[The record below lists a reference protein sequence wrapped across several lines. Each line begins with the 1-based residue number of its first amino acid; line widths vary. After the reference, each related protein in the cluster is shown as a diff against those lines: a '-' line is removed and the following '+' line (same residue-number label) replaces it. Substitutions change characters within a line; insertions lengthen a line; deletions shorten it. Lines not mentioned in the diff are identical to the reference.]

1 MPNPQWRFKGA
12 KKSYNFI
19 QLGKSSDVI
28 LILVITIIIML
39 NLMLVQTL
47 SKMSLWSAERGA
59 ANYDFAAIS
68 KLCAWFLLSFSH
80 SFLSI
85 LIFFSN
91 SGHFLLMKMVVNAK
105 FLHSLV
111 LLPLEKVWFTASF
124 KTSTNLW

>member
-1 MPNPQWRFKGA
+1 MPNPQRRFKGA

-68 KLCAWFLLSFSH
+68 KLCA
-80 SFLSI
+80 
-85 LIFFSN
+85 
-91 SGHFLLMKMVVNAK
+91 
-105 FLHSLV
+105 
-111 LLPLEKVWFTASF
+111 
-124 KTSTNLW
+124 